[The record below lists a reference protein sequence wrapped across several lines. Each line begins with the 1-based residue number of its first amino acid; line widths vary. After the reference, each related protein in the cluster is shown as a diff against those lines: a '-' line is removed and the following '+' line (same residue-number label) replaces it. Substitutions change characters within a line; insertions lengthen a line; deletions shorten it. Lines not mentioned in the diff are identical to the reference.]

1 MPTKDPNK
9 KSLSEL
15 TITEIKNI
23 LKPNGTVLAVGK
35 YQAISKTFNSWVSE
49 ESIKTD
55 SIFNSQL
62 QERLGNWLMTKKR
75 PDVANYVNGGT
86 VTLEKAQLALAQ
98 EFASI
103 PIPGPPD
110 SNKGYYD
117 GTAGNSAR
125 TTSGYVQQALTMA
138 RSSNNLQIIKDFV
151 GQYEGVYDSIN
162 RGTAGDTQLYSPNYY
177 SALLEQSTTT
187 ATVTQDN
194 ESYITQT
201 YVEPYKDN
209 TTDRSLA
216 NDILRRGLKTSDII
230 TQNELQGELTLIRLL
245 ENIQSGQQ
253 AQVNAVENRLKNFT
267 PLAQQEL
274 VVQRLFAIDADE
286 MRNQLAS
293 NMYADKNFS
302 TTHAWRAPGKLAV
315 TANLTIPGMS
325 GFRIAQIFWIDRIL
339 ENYKATGA
347 FQLFGLTEHI
357 DINRGWTT
365 ELYARYNVIPRK
377 AMSNIKDSVEYL
389 NLKNLT
395 NKMKNANPSANIKD
409 TSFNPA
415 NAPSVTSLGTP
426 IVKNPLTGR

>member
-245 ENIQSGQQ
+245 ENTQSKQQ
-253 AQVNAVENRLKNFT
+253 AQINAVENRLKNFT

-389 NLKNLT
+389 NKLVINTARKAGL
-395 NKMKNANPSANIKD
+395 SA
-409 TSFNPA
+409 
-415 NAPSVTSLGTP
+415 LG
-426 IVKNPLTGR
+426 GGF

>member
-1 MPTKDPNK
+1 MSINWKSTKTTIATVSSADTKLVGGYWPAFVTAIEDFFNNTPIVK
-9 KSLSEL
+9 DYQYEINWNLDGGVRSIEKQNSLSPGATNATGGKSPHNYGL
-15 TITEIKNI
+15 AIDFTFTPISDGKKYKQVKITAPFSIVDITVDERIAEVIK
-23 LKPNGTVLAVGK
+23 
-35 YQAISKTFNSWVSE
+35 
-49 ESIKTD
+49 
-55 SIFNSQL
+55 
-62 QERLGNWLMTKKR
+62 
-75 PDVANYVNGGT
+75 
-86 VTLEKAQLALAQ
+86 AL
-98 EFASI
+98 
-103 PIPGPPD
+103 
-110 SNKGYYD
+110 
-117 GTAGNSAR
+117 
-125 TTSGYVQQALTMA
+125 
-138 RSSNNLQIIKDFV
+138 
-151 GQYEGVYDSIN
+151 
-162 RGTAGDTQLYSPNYY
+162 YY
-177 SALLEQSTTT
+177 STTLFSGARFTVGEGKDAAADYGHIEFKDWHSIAKTIAPQYWTSTPQINS
-187 ATVTQDN
+187 VSDN
-194 ESYITQT
+194 EYITQT
-201 YVEPYKDN
+201 YVEPYKN
-209 TTDRSLA
+209 TTTGGRSLA
-216 NDILRRGLKTSDII
+216 NDILRLGLKTSDII